1 MKIGLLREGKYP
13 PDKRVPF
20 SPKQCESIIS
30 HFESVEICVQ
40 PSEIRCFKDSE
51 YKEVG
56 VAVLDDLSDC
66 DIIMGVK
73 EVPVSMLLEN
83 KVFYFF
89 SHTIKQQP
97 YNRNLLKTIIAK
109 NIQLV
114 DYETIIDEK
123 GKRLIGFGRYAGIV
137 GCYNSFLT
145 FGKKT
150 KIYNL
155 TYAHLLDSMDALCK
169 ELEEVQLPNDLKIIL
184 TGCGRVSNGA
194 KEVLDMLHIKETT
207 KEEFI
212 SNNFY
217 EPVYVQLNT
226 LDYNKRIDG
235 AISSKTD
242 FYKSPNKYK
251 SSLKDYINQAH
262 ILIAGHFY
270 AEGSPYILTNDDLLS
285 HSCKI
290 QVIGDISCDIAG
302 PIAST
307 IRPSTISE
315 PIYGYNPITSLEDDY
330 TKKNII
336 AVMAVDNLPCSL
348 PKDASVDFGDVF
360 IKDILPD
367 LINRG
372 PIMSNASITLN
383 GFLTDR
389 FKYLSEYIN

>member
-30 HFESVEICVQ
+30 HFKSVEIYVQ

-51 YKEVG
+51 YKAVG
-56 VAVLDDLSDC
+56 VAILDDLSDC
-66 DIIMGVK
+66 DVVMGVK

-97 YNRNLLKTIIAK
+97 YNRNLLKIIIAK

-114 DYETIIDEK
+114 DYETIVDEK

-150 KIYNL
+150 KTYNL
-155 TYAHLLDSMDALCK
+155 TYAHLLDSMGSLCA
-169 ELEEVQLPNDLKIIL
+169 ELEVVKLSNDLKIIL
-184 TGCGRVSNGA
+184 TGCGRVSSGA
-194 KEVLDMLHIKETT
+194 KEVLDMLNIKEIS

-212 SNNFY
+212 SNDFY

-235 AISSKTD
+235 GISSKTD
-242 FYKSPNKYK
+242 FYKSPNKYQ
-251 SSLKDYINQAH
+251 SSLKDYINHAQ
-262 ILIAGHFY
+262 ILITGHFY
-270 AEGSPYILTNDDLLS
+270 AEGSPYIITNEDLLS
-285 HSCKI
+285 PACKI
-290 QVIGDISCDIAG
+290 QVIGDISCDISG

-307 IRPSTISE
+307 IRPSTIRE
-315 PIYGYNPITSLEDDY
+315 PIYGYNPATCLEDDY

-348 PKDASVDFGDVF
+348 PKDASIDFGDVF
-360 IKDILPD
+360 IKEILPD

-372 PIMSNASITLN
+372 PLMYNASITLN
-383 GFLTDR
+383 GSLTDR
-389 FKYLSEYIN
+389 FKYLSEYIS